1 MKSLLTYW
9 NYARGAVPRILRDV
23 AEHIFLSFLLLFF
36 FALLIAG
43 LVWYVSFYGTTIG
56 TDNFETVF
64 YEDKLL
70 ELIRIQEDRALR
82 IETVISKEYQD
93 IFFPKDEID

>member
-1 MKSLLTYW
+1 M
-9 NYARGAVPRILRDV
+9 LRDA

-43 LVWYVSFYGTTIG
+43 LVWYVSFYCTTIG

-64 YEDKLL
+64 YEYKLL

-82 IETVISKEYQD
+82 VEAVISKEYQN
-93 IFFPKDEID
+93 IFFSKDEVD